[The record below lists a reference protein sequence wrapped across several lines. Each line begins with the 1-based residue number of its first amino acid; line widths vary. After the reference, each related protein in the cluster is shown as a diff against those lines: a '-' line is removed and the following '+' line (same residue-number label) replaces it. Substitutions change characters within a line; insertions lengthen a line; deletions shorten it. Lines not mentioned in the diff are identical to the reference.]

1 MRALIESFVKLLKL
15 VSELPEN
22 LFLVLL
28 VGLLSP
34 SALLIKFP
42 ESLFIY
48 HERNDHFP
56 LRSIRNATEHIPTLM
71 TQFSVN

>member
-1 MRALIESFVKLLKL
+1 MRAMIESFVKL
-15 VSELPEN
+15 VSELQEY
-22 LFLVLL
+22 LMLVLL
-28 VGLLSP
+28 VAFLSP

-42 ESLFIY
+42 ESLFIS
-48 HERNDHFP
+48 HERNGHFP

>member
-1 MRALIESFVKLLKL
+1 MIESFVKLLKL

-22 LFLVLL
+22 LILVLL
-28 VGLLSP
+28 VALLSP
-34 SALLIKFP
+34 ALLIKFP
-42 ESLFIY
+42 ESLFIS

-71 TQFSVN
+71 TQFSVS

>member
-1 MRALIESFVKLLKL
+1 MRAMIESFVKL
-15 VSELPEN
+15 VSKLPEY
-22 LFLVLL
+22 LILVLL
-28 VGLLSP
+28 VALLSL

-42 ESLFIY
+42 EYLFIS
-48 HERNDHFP
+48 HERNGHFP